1 MPFPVAAAVAGG
13 TALVDG
19 VIKLIA
25 GSKQKKAE
33 SWNNLMMTPAV
44 QEAHRKGIEATMN
57 MAKEKWE
64 KREAYQMQLDEIPKL
79 QSYWEKN
86 AGVAKRINAGEKV
99 DGYKWPLWKNIAAG
113 VACGVVV
120 GGVGYYIVDRTNLVK
135 K

>member
-19 VIKLIA
+19 VIKLIQ

-33 SWNNLMMTPAV
+33 AWNNLMMTPAV
-44 QEAHRKGIEATMN
+44 EEAHRKGIESTMN

-64 KREAYQMQLDEIPKL
+64 KREEYQMQLDEIPKI
-79 QSYWEKN
+79 QSYLEAN
-86 AGVAKRINAGEKV
+86 SGVVKRINAGEKV
-99 DGYKWPLWKNIAAG
+99 RGYKWPLWKNIAAG
-113 VACGVVV
+113 FACGAVL
-120 GGVGYYIVDRTNLVK
+120 GSVGYYVIDRTDLLK